1 MPSMCIFMP
10 VLPPDDQ
17 RDRRLHAIRE
27 ILAGEE
33 VRDQAQLVGLLQQRS
48 LAVTQSAISRD
59 LRQLGAAKIGGRYRL
74 AAVAPTSFGA
84 DGSATVTT
92 DDPPLHE
99 IAPWFIG
106 AAPAGDCLVVVR
118 TAIGS
123 AARVGLILDAAGLP
137 EIVGTISGDD
147 TVFIAT
153 AGAAEQ
159 QRMLQFLR
167 ALREDSA

>member
-1 MPSMCIFMP
+1 M
-10 VLPPDDQ
+10 LPIDAQ
-17 RDRRLHAIRE
+17 RDRRLDAIRE
-27 ILAGEE
+27 ILTGEE
-33 VRDQAQLVGLLQQRS
+33 VRDQAQLVALLEDRD

-74 AAVAPTSFGA
+74 AAVAPTPLLA
-84 DGSATVTT
+84 PSAH
-92 DDPPLHE
+92 DAPPLHE

-123 AARVGLILDAAGLP
+123 ASRVGLILDAANLP

-153 AGAAEQ
+153 AGPTEQ
-159 QRMLQFLR
+159 QQMLQFLD
-167 ALREDSA
+167 ALREESS